1 MKRTLAW
8 FAGLVGVAALGRLLT
23 RHRRSA
29 PPVSPD
35 VAPVDAEHGADQAT
49 AAADPA
55 EELRRRLAAQR
66 RSEPG
71 SEGDGE
77 PEAPPGANETLDERR
92 ARVHAKAREAMDAMR
107 DEGPAA

>member
-29 PPVSPD
+29 APVSSD
-35 VAPVDAEHGADQAT
+35 VTPAGAGEADQAT
-49 AAADPA
+49 PATDPA

-77 PEAPPGANETLDERR
+77 PEAPPAADETLDERR